1 MTRIVSSTVAILS
14 SALALAGPA
23 VAVESPPSGVSP
35 SEFATQYKPCLGKLR
50 SLIAR
55 GEFDGF
61 GPFGTHFTGAV
72 NPGAHQGTV
81 GEEEFIRDVLGI
93 EDVQAFCAWVETL

>member
-1 MTRIVSSTVAILS
+1 VTRSVTTIVAIVS

-23 VAVESPPSGVSP
+23 AALESPPSGTAP
-35 SEFATQYKPCLGKLR
+35 SEFATDYSACLGKLR
-50 SLIAR
+50 SMIAR
-55 GEFDGF
+55 GQFDGV
-61 GPFGTHFTGAV
+61 GPFGEHFTGSV

-93 EDVQAFCAWVETL
+93 ADVKGFCDWIAGL